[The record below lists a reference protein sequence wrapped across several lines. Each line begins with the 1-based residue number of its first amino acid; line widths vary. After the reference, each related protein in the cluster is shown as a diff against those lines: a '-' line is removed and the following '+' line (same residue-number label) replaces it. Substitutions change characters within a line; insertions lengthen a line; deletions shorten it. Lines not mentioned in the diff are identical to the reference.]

1 MSAPGIS
8 LRHARV
14 RYGPLEA
21 LHGVTLHAPAPGV
34 TVLLGRNGSGRTTAL
49 RALAGTV
56 PLSRGA
62 VVWDGTDITGM
73 PAYERARRGLCLV
86 PDRRAVFG
94 SLTVRENL
102 GLAAPDQ
109 DFAPALDAYPQLG
122 SLLPRK
128 AGTLSGGEQRML
140 ALSRALLARARVV
153 LVDEP
158 AQGMS
163 PTVAARTYE
172 LLSGLDACVIV
183 AEQRLPPGL
192 HDRTAIV
199 YELRRGAV
207 VFSGE
212 ATEAAVSAAAGPS
225 GPADASRRRGP
236 AGPPGPPGP
245 TLPGDSGSRWPRP
258 PEGPPEK
265 SAKMLPEGASE
276 EAPE

>member
-1 MSAPGIS
+1 MTTVA

-21 LHGVTLHAPAPGV
+21 LHGIGLTAPGPGL

-56 PLSRGA
+56 PLSGGA
-62 VVWDGTDITGM
+62 VLWDGADVTRV
-73 PAYERARRGLCLV
+73 PAYERARRGMCLV
-86 PDRRAVFG
+86 PERRAVFG

-102 GLAAPDQ
+102 ELAARD
-109 DFAPALDAYPQLG
+109 PAVALNAYPQLRP
-122 SLLPRK
+122 LLRRR

-163 PTVAARTYE
+163 PAVAARTYA
-172 LLSGLDACVIV
+172 LLGALDACVVV
-183 AEQRLPPGL
+183 AEQRLPPALRG
-192 HDRTAIV
+192 RPAIV

-207 VFSGE
+207 VFAGE
-212 ATEAAVSAAAGPS
+212 AGEL
-225 GPADASRRRGP
+225 DA
-236 AGPPGPPGP
+236 
-245 TLPGDSGSRWPRP
+245 
-258 PEGPPEK
+258 
-265 SAKMLPEGASE
+265 
-276 EAPE
+276 

>member
-1 MSAPGIS
+1 MSGVS
-8 LRHARV
+8 LHHARV

-21 LHGVTLHAPAPGV
+21 LHGVTLAAPGPGL

-56 PLSRGA
+56 PLSGGA
-62 VVWDGTDITGM
+62 VVWDGTDVSRM

-86 PDRRAVFG
+86 PERQAVFG
-94 SLTVRENL
+94 SLTVHENL
-102 GLAAPDQ
+102 ELAARDY
-109 DFAPALDAYPQLG
+109 DFALDAFPQLRP
-122 SLLPRK
+122 LLQRR

-172 LLSGLDACVIV
+172 LLAALDACVVV

-192 HDRTAIV
+192 QGGATVVV

-207 VFSGE
+207 EFSGE
-212 ATEAAVSAAAGPS
+212 AGEWERRAGAGRTARGPGAAPRRGSSPS
-225 GPADASRRRGP
+225 G
-236 AGPPGPPGP
+236 
-245 TLPGDSGSRWPRP
+245 
-258 PEGPPEK
+258 
-265 SAKMLPEGASE
+265 
-276 EAPE
+276 